1 MNENPAPGSTSGFY
15 TWIDS
20 LHTVRSPQ
28 RWMGGVVAGLAD
40 RIGMDRT
47 LGRAL
52 FVVLTLLTS
61 GLTVLFYGLAWM
73 FLPEPD
79 GRVHSR
85 EAGQGR
91 WTAGMTGALV
101 FTVLGIGN
109 LFNWPGSLGRS
120 DGFWSFGSV
129 IGLGIIGF
137 FVWLVLSKNGERG
150 RPRELPSGTD
160 PAAGSEPSQSGN
172 VLGAYSESQPTDQP
186 GAQTGAQTTEPLYV
200 APTDTGWY
208 STPAASS
215 AYTAPRSSE
224 GPEPMSATASYPHQ
238 PNYRG
243 ADQIPPVDRTPPS
256 LSGAT
261 QLVVVG
267 LAVLAGAAVSLLRY
281 LDVFT
286 ASWPVI
292 WAASLATVLAV
303 MAIGVIAGAI
313 AGRGGGG
320 LTVTTA
326 ILAIP
331 VVGATASAYVQDG
344 PWGTNW
350 TDTGNWDGGVV
361 TGNVTEGYDL
371 SFGEGTIDLRQLTG
385 ASAAEATPVDVSLS
399 FSTAD
404 LVVPNNVDVFLDADS
419 SFGSVNAPSV
429 GTDDAGRLQVVDAP
443 GDEQIVVEADVSF
456 STLNVRAE
464 APTTTSTTQN

>member
-20 LHTVRSPQ
+20 LHTVRSPH

-61 GLTVLFYGLAWM
+61 GLTVLVYGLAWM

-85 EAGQGR
+85 EAGRGR
-91 WTAGMTGALV
+91 WTAGMSGALV
-101 FTVLGIGN
+101 FTVLGVGN
-109 LFNWPGSLGRS
+109 LFNWPGFLGGS

-137 FVWLVLSKNGERG
+137 FVWLVLSQNGGRG

-160 PAAGSEPSQSGN
+160 SAAGTDTAQP
-172 VLGAYSESQPTDQP
+172 ESQP
-186 GAQTGAQTTEPLYV
+186 GAQATQPLYV

-208 STPAASS
+208 STPASTTHQS
-215 AYTAPRSSE
+215 AE
-224 GPEPMSATASYPHQ
+224 GPEPMSTTASYPHQ
-238 PNYRG
+238 PDYRR
-243 ADQIPPVDRTPPS
+243 AERAPSTPPVDRTPPS

-303 MAIGVIAGAI
+303 MAIGVIAAAI

-344 PWGTNW
+344 PWGSNW

-361 TGNVTEGYDL
+361 TGNVSEGYEL

-385 ASAAEATPVDVSLS
+385 SSAAEATPVELNLS

-404 LVVPNNVDVFLDADS
+404 LVVPDNVDVFLEADS
-419 SFGSVNAPSV
+419 SFGSVNSPSV

>member
-109 LFNWPGSLGRS
+109 LFNWPGFLGGS

-137 FVWLVLSKNGERG
+137 FVWLVLSQNGTRG
-150 RPRELPSGTD
+150 RPRELPSGTE
-160 PAAGSEPSQSGN
+160 PATGSES
-172 VLGAYSESQPTDQP
+172 SQPGTLPSPQTS
-186 GAQTGAQTTEPLYV
+186 AQATERLYV

-208 STPAASS
+208 LPSAAS
-215 AYTAPRSSE
+215 TAGTASTAHRSPE
-224 GPEPMSATASYPHQ
+224 GPEPMSSTASYPHQ
-238 PNYRG
+238 PDYRR
-243 ADQIPPVDRTPPS
+243 ADPAHTVSPAQPTPPADRTPPS
-256 LSGAT
+256 LPGAT

-385 ASAAEATPVDVSLS
+385 ASAAEATPVDISLS

-404 LVVPNNVDVFLDADS
+404 LVVPNNVDVFLDANS
-419 SFGSVNAPSV
+419 SFGSVNSPSV

-464 APTTTSTTQN
+464 APTTTGTSQN

>member
-40 RIGMDRT
+40 RLGMDRT

-61 GLTVLFYGLAWM
+61 GMTVLFYGLAWM

-109 LFNWPGSLGRS
+109 LFSWPGFLGQN
-120 DGFWSFGSV
+120 DGFWGFGSV
-129 IGLGIIGF
+129 IGLGILGF
-137 FVWLVLSKNGERG
+137 FVWLVLSQNGAGGRG
-150 RPRELPSGTD
+150 RELPPGAD
-160 PAAGSEPSQSGN
+160 PATGTES
-172 VLGAYSESQPTDQP
+172 SQPS
-186 GAQTGAQTTEPLYV
+186 AQATEPLYV

-208 STPAASS
+208 SAPAASTTD
-215 AYTAPRSSE
+215 TAPRSSE
-224 GPEPMSATASYPHQ
+224 GLEPMSATSSYPHQ
-238 PNYRG
+238 PDYQR
-243 ADQIPPVDRTPPS
+243 ADPAHTDSPVPPAPPVDRTPPS
-256 LSGAT
+256 LPGAI
-261 QLVVVG
+261 QLIVVG

-303 MAIGVIAGAI
+303 MAIGIIAGAL

-331 VVGATASAYVQDG
+331 VVGATAGAYVQDG
-344 PWGTNW
+344 PWSTNW

-371 SFGEGTIDLRQLTG
+371 SFGEGTIDLRQLSG
-385 ASAAEATPVDVSLS
+385 ASPAEATPVDVSLS

-419 SFGSVNAPSV
+419 SFGSVNSPSV
-429 GTDDAGRLQVVDAP
+429 GTDDAGRIQVVDAP
-443 GDEQIVVEADVSF
+443 GDEQIVVEADVDF

-464 APTTTSTTQN
+464 APTTTGTTQD

>member
-20 LHTVRSPQ
+20 LHTVRSPH

-109 LFNWPGSLGRS
+109 LFNWPGFLGGS

-137 FVWLVLSKNGERG
+137 FVWLVLSQNGDRG

-160 PAAGSEPSQSGN
+160 PAAGPEPSQPGSRPS
-172 VLGAYSESQPTDQP
+172 AYTESQPS
-186 GAQTGAQTTEPLYV
+186 AQATEPLYV

-208 STPAASS
+208 STPAD
-215 AYTAPRSSE
+215 PPHRSSE

-238 PNYRG
+238 PDYRR
-243 ADQIPPVDRTPPS
+243 ADPAHPASTVPPAPPADRTPPS

-286 ASWPVI
+286 AAWPVI
-292 WAASLATVLAV
+292 WAASLATTLAV

-331 VVGATASAYVQDG
+331 VEGATASAYVQDG

-385 ASAAEATPVDVSLS
+385 TSAAEATPVDVNLS

-419 SFGSVNAPSV
+419 SFGSVNSPSV

-443 GDEQIVVEADVSF
+443 GDEQIVVKADVSF

-464 APTTTSTTQN
+464 APTTTGASQN

>member
-1 MNENPAPGSTSGFY
+1 MNENPAPSSTSGFY

-20 LHTVRSPQ
+20 LQTVRSPH

-91 WTAGMTGALV
+91 WTGGMTGALV

-109 LFNWPGSLGRS
+109 LFNWPGFLGRS

-137 FVWLVLSKNGERG
+137 FVWLVLSQNGERG

-160 PAAGSEPSQSGN
+160 PAAGSEPSHPG
-172 VLGAYSESQPTDQP
+172 DQP
-186 GAQTGAQTTEPLYV
+186 STRTTEPLYV

-208 STPAASS
+208 STPAE
-215 AYTAPRSSE
+215 TPPRSSE

-238 PNYRG
+238 PDYRRTDP
-243 ADQIPPVDRTPPS
+243 AHTASTVPPIPPVDRTPPS

-331 VVGATASAYVQDG
+331 VVGATAGSYVQDG
-344 PWGTNW
+344 PWGTTW

-361 TGNVTEGYDL
+361 TGNVTEGYEL

-385 ASAAEATPVDVSLS
+385 TSAAEATPVDVNLS

-404 LVVPNNVDVFLDADS
+404 LVVPNNVDVFLEADS
-419 SFGSVNAPSV
+419 SFGSVNSPSV

-443 GDEQIVVEADVSF
+443 GDERIVVEADVSF